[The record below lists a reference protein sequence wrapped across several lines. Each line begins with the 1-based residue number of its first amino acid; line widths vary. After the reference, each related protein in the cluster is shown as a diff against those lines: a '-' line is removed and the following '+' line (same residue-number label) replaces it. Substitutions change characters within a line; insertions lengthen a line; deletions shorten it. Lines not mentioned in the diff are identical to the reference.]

1 VIRPR
6 LQGLAGDKKLLLI
19 KILKEREMKKT
30 FMLVGTI
37 LFLAGVQLSLADST
51 SSSGSASPTPS
62 TTPGS
67 SSKHH
72 KKKTSKATA
81 QPTGTVTPS
90 VSPTVSPSLKTAAM
104 PTAVPTKAP
113 MSAISSTKI
122 YDRLNMPGDL
132 RRALSLAVKT
142 LDSSKHGRTVF
153 LALDK
158 VSSNKEDQDR
168 KGSYARVNI
177 ETLEFGGPKN
187 PWILVAGTVY
197 EQKGGDVK
205 VGDPIELAV
214 DFKDIKIDYEGTK
227 LGQIQKGNDIAG
239 QVYETLNSH
248 GSYQWVL
255 EANDQVKDQKY
266 QDDTPAYLIKARD
279 GYALLDFLHSPEAS
293 H

>member
-1 VIRPR
+1 
-6 LQGLAGDKKLLLI
+6 
-19 KILKEREMKKT
+19 MKKT
-30 FMLVGTI
+30 LMLVGTI
-37 LFLAGVQLSLADST
+37 LFLAGVQWSLADST
-51 SSSGSASPTPS
+51 SSSGSSSATPAA
-62 TTPGS
+62 TPGS
-67 SSKHH
+67 KTKH
-72 KKKTSKATA
+72 KKKASIKATA
-81 QPTGTVTPS
+81 QPTGTTTPS
-90 VSPTVSPSLKTAAM
+90 VSPTVSPSPVKTMAAK
-104 PTAVPTKAP
+104 PTPTLTVVPEKAP
-113 MSAISSTKI
+113 MNAISSTKI

-142 LDSSKHGRTVF
+142 LDSSSKHGRTVF

-187 PWILVAGTVY
+187 PWILLAGTVY

-205 VGDPIELAV
+205 VGDSIELAV

-239 QVYETLNSH
+239 QVYEQLNSH
-248 GSYQWVL
+248 GSYQLVL
-255 EANDQVKDQKY
+255 EPNDQVKDQKY
-266 QDDTPAYLIKARD
+266 QDDTPAYLVKARD
-279 GYALLDFLHSPEAS
+279 GYALLDFPISHEAS